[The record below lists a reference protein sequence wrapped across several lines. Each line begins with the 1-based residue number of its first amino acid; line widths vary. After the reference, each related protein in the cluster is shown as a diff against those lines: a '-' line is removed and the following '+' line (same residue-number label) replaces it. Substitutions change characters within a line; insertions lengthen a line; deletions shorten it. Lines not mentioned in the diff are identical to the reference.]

1 MEHQKTLETTQVI
14 VQAVLALAMTSGVF
28 TIILLLTTQAIPT
41 ENERVFD
48 TLIGSVVTA
57 WLLTLSYH
65 FGTSF
70 GSDIKTKI
78 MERVMK
84 TGNGTPHA

>member
-1 MEHQKTLETTQVI
+1 MEHQKTIETAQVI
-14 VQAVLALAMTSGVF
+14 VQAVLAIAMTTGVF
-28 TIILLLTTQAIPT
+28 TIILLLMNQAIPAD
-41 ENERVFD
+41 NERVFD

-57 WLLTLSYH
+57 WLLTLGYH

-70 GSDIKTKI
+70 GSEVKTKI

-84 TGNGTPHA
+84 NGSGTPHA